1 MRRWPI
7 VDKRWRRKGKGP
19 ASGVLHESIRA
30 LSLEEK
36 RRGQRRNIGGDE
48 FTN

>member
-7 VDKRWRRKGKGP
+7 VDKRWRGKGKSP
-19 ASGVLHESIRA
+19 ASGVLHVIVRA
-30 LSLEEK
+30 ISLEEK
-36 RRGQRRNIGGDE
+36 RRDQRRNIGGDE